1 MNRPITVIEAPSN
14 LGLRP
19 PEPGKAPGVYR
30 MPEVFRASRFVE
42 RIGAIDGGR
51 VEAPAYDPEWYPGI
65 GHRNGAAIRDYSLA
79 LAERVGATVD
89 AGQVPLVIGG
99 DCSIILGN
107 MLALRRRGR
116 YGLVYLDGHTDFRHP
131 GNAEAVG
138 AVAGEDLAILTG
150 RGEAPLIDLDGL
162 GPLIQESD
170 AIAMGDRENDPTSSD
185 MFETEISVWDLAEL
199 RGRGMVESAEAAPAH
214 FAKSGVDGFWIHLDV
229 DVLDHEIMPAVDSPQ
244 PGGLSYSELGVLLRP
259 LLASELSAGIEIT
272 IYDPDLDP
280 GGRYGARLV
289 DELVALFAR

>member
-1 MNRPITVIEAPSN
+1 
-14 LGLRP
+14 
-19 PEPGKAPGVYR
+19 
-30 MPEVFRASRFVE
+30 VE
-42 RIGAIDGGR
+42 RIGAVDGGR
-51 VEAPAYDPEWYPGI
+51 IEAPAYDPEWYPGF

-79 LAERVGATVD
+79 LAGRVGATVG
-89 AGQVPLVIGG
+89 AGQFPLVIGG

-107 MLALRRRGR
+107 LLALRRRGR

-162 GPLIQESD
+162 GPLVQERD
-170 AIAMGDRENDPTSSD
+170 ATAMGDRENDPTSSD
-185 MFETEISVWDLAEL
+185 IFETAISVWDLAEL
-199 RGRGMVESAEAAPAH
+199 RRRGMSESAAAALRH
-214 FAKSGVDGFWIHLDV
+214 FSGNNLDGFWIHLDV
-229 DVLDHEIMPAVDSPQ
+229 DVLDHAVMPAVDSPQ
-244 PGGLSYSELGVLLRP
+244 PGGLSYPELGALLRP
-259 LLASELSAGIEIT
+259 LLASELSAGMEIT